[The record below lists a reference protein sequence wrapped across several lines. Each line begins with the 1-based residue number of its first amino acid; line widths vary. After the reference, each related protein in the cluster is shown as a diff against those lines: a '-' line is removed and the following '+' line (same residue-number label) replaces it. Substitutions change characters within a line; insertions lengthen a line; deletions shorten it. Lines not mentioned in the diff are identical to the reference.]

1 MKKFILI
8 LLTLFTVTSCYVTLV
23 DKPELT
29 PAYFDDEVVV
39 CDSII
44 YNMNCQ
50 VYTDSAK
57 MEFVKRLWI
66 TTDTH
71 QVIIAKDTFDIKKN
85 SLSLLEE
92 ELVYSPIGFKQM
104 LIEKN
109 KLPRDNWWF
118 MITPNMGISGYTFDK
133 IFNKYIENQ

>member
-8 LLTLFTVTSCYVTLV
+8 LLTLFAVTSCYVTWV

-29 PAYFDDEVVV
+29 PAYFNDEVVV

-44 YNMNCQ
+44 YNMSCQ

-57 MEFVKRLWI
+57 MEFIKRLWI

-85 SLSLLEE
+85 NLSLLEE

-118 MITPNMGISGYTFDK
+118 MITPNMCISWYTFDK
-133 IFNKYIENQ
+133 IFNKYIEDR

>member
-8 LLTLFTVTSCYVTLV
+8 LLTLFAATSCYVTWV

-29 PAYFDDEVVV
+29 PGYFNDEVVV

-44 YNMNCQ
+44 YNMSCQ

-57 MEFVKRLWI
+57 MEFIKRLWI

-118 MITPNMGISGYTFDK
+118 MITPNMGISWYTFDK
-133 IFNKYIENQ
+133 IFNKYIEDR

>member
-8 LLTLFTVTSCYVTLV
+8 LLTLFAVTSCYVTWV

-29 PAYFDDEVVV
+29 PAYFNDEVVV

-71 QVIIAKDTFDIKKN
+71 QVIITKDTFDIKKN

-118 MITPNMGISGYTFDK
+118 MITPNMGISWYTFDK
-133 IFNKYIENQ
+133 IFNKYIEDR

>member
-8 LLTLFTVTSCYVTLV
+8 LLTLFAVTSCYVTWV

-29 PAYFDDEVVV
+29 PAYFNDEVVV

-57 MEFVKRLWI
+57 MEFIKRLWI

-71 QVIIAKDTFDIKKN
+71 QVIITKDTFDIKKN

-118 MITPNMGISGYTFDK
+118 MITPNMGISWYTFDK
-133 IFNKYIENQ
+133 IFNKYIEDR

>member
-8 LLTLFTVTSCYVTLV
+8 LLTLFAFTSCYVTLV

-29 PAYFDDEVVV
+29 PAYFNDEVVV

-44 YNMNCQ
+44 YNMSCQ

-57 MEFVKRLWI
+57 MEFIKRLWI
-66 TTDTH
+66 NTDTH
-71 QVIIAKDTFDIKKN
+71 QVIIAKDTFDIKKK

-104 LIEKN
+104 LVEKN

-118 MITPNMGISGYTFDK
+118 MITPNMGISWYTFDK
-133 IFNKYIENQ
+133 IFNKYIEDR